1 MNILV
6 WHVHGSWL
14 TAFVQGPHR
23 YLVPLVQRSGSSERS
38 PDGLGRARTWN
49 WPESVVEVTPDQ
61 LRDEAVDVVVL
72 QRPRD
77 LALLREWTGR
87 SAGVDVPAVYVEH
100 DTPPTPTSSRH
111 LLADR
116 ADIPLVHVTHF
127 NRVAWDAG
135 TAPTHVIEHGVI
147 DPGPVWTGEL
157 PRAAVV
163 TNDPVSRA
171 RTVGTDLIAP
181 FVRGSV
187 DVDVFGMRVTGLAG
201 ALGVPVSEY
210 EDLPQAAMHDE
221 LARRRVYLHLTRWT
235 SLGLSLVEA
244 MTIGMP
250 VVVLAATEAAA
261 VVPPAAGVVATDV
274 GRLVSG
280 ARALLGDPDAARAAG
295 EVARAAALARFGLDR
310 FLSDWNT
317 LLKEVV

>member
-1 MNILV
+1 MNVLV

-23 YLVPLVQRSGSSERS
+23 YLVPLVQQPGSTERS
-38 PDGLGRARTWN
+38 SDGLGRARTWQ
-49 WPESVVEVTPDQ
+49 WPESVVEVTPEQ
-61 LRDEAVDVVVL
+61 LREEQVDVVVL

-77 LALLREWTGR
+77 LELLRDWTGW

-100 DTPPTPTSSRH
+100 DTPPTPTDSRH

-127 NRVAWDAG
+127 NRIAWDAG
-135 TAPTHVIEHGVI
+135 AAPTTVIEHGVL
-147 DPGPVWTGEL
+147 DPGPVWTGEV

-163 TNDPVSRA
+163 TNDPGR
-171 RTVGTDLIAP
+171 RGRIVGADLIAP
-181 FVRGSV
+181 FVRGGV
-187 DVDVFGMRVTGLAG
+187 GVDVFGMRVTGLG
-201 ALGVPVSEY
+201 ASLGVPVSEF
-210 EDLPQAAMHDE
+210 EDLPQAAMHEE

-261 VVPPAAGVVATDV
+261 VVPPEAGVVSSDLD
-274 GRLVSG
+274 RLIRG
-280 ARALLGDPDAARAAG
+280 ARVLLNDPDAARVAG
-295 EVARAAALARFGLDR
+295 RVARAAALERFGLAR
-310 FLSDWNT
+310 FLTEWNT

>member
-23 YLVPLVQRSGSSERS
+23 YLVPLVQAPGSAGRS
-38 PDGLGRARTWN
+38 PDGLGRARTWD
-49 WPESVVEVTPDQ
+49 WPESVVEVPPDQ

-77 LALLREWTGR
+77 LQLLREWTGW

-100 DTPPTPTSSRH
+100 DTPPTPAASRH

-135 TAPTHVIEHGVI
+135 NAPTRVVEHGVI

-163 TNDPVSRA
+163 TNDPVSRG
-171 RTVGTDLIAP
+171 RTVGTDLVPP
-181 FVRGSV
+181 FVRGGI

-201 ALGVPVSEY
+201 ALGVPLAEF

-274 GRLVSG
+274 DALVSG
-280 ARALLGDPDAARAAG
+280 ARALLADREAARAAG
-295 EVARAAALARFGLDR
+295 EVARATALARFGLDR

-317 LLKEVV
+317 LLKELV

>member
-1 MNILV
+1 MNVLV

-23 YLVPLVQRSGSSERS
+23 YLVPLVKDPGSSERS
-38 PDGLGRARTWN
+38 PDGLGRARTWD
-49 WPESVVEVTPDQ
+49 WPESVVEVPPDQ

-77 LALLREWTGR
+77 LQLLREWTGW

-100 DTPPTPTSSRH
+100 DTPPTPAASRH

-135 TAPTHVIEHGVI
+135 NAPTRVVEHGVI

-163 TNDPVSRA
+163 TNDPVSRG
-171 RTVGTDLIAP
+171 RTVGTDLVPP
-181 FVRGSV
+181 FVRGGI

-201 ALGVPVSEY
+201 ALGVPLAEF

-274 GRLVSG
+274 DALVSG
-280 ARALLGDPDAARAAG
+280 ARALLADREAARAAG
-295 EVARAAALARFGLDR
+295 EVARATALARFGLDR

-317 LLKEVV
+317 LLKELV

>member
-23 YLVPLVQRSGSSERS
+23 YLVPLVQQPGSGERS
-38 PDGLGRARTWN
+38 PDGLGRARTWS
-49 WPESVVEVTPDQ
+49 WPESVVEVTPEQ
-61 LRDEAVDVVVL
+61 LRDEPVDVVVL

-77 LALLREWTGR
+77 LQLLRDWTGW

-100 DTPPTPTSSRH
+100 DTPPTPTDSRH

-135 TAPTHVIEHGVI
+135 RAPTAVIEHGVL
-147 DPGPVWTGEL
+147 DPGPVWTGDL
-157 PRAAVV
+157 TRAAVV
-163 TNDPVSRA
+163 TNDPGRRG
-171 RTVGTDLIAP
+171 RTVGADLIAP
-181 FVRGSV
+181 FTRSGIE
-187 DVDVFGMRVTGLAG
+187 VDVFGMRVTGLG
-201 ALGVPVSEY
+201 ASLGVPVTEY
-210 EDLPQAAMHDE
+210 EDLPQAAMHAQ

-250 VVVLAATEAAA
+250 VVLLAATEAAA
-261 VVPPAAGVVATDV
+261 VVPRDAGIVSTDV
-274 GRLVSG
+274 DRLISG
-280 ARALLGDPDAARAAG
+280 ARMLLADADAARAAG
-295 EVARAAALARFGLDR
+295 QVARTAALERFGLPR
-310 FLSDWNT
+310 FLAEWNT

>member
-1 MNILV
+1 MNVLV

-23 YLVPLVQRSGSSERS
+23 YLVPLVELPGSTGRS

-49 WPESVVEVTPDQ
+49 WPQSVVEVTPEQ
-61 LRDEAVDVVVL
+61 LREEAVDVVVL

-77 LALLREWTGR
+77 LELLRAWTGW

-100 DTPPTPTSSRH
+100 DTPPTPANSRH

-116 ADIPLVHVTHF
+116 SDIPLVHVTHF
-127 NRVAWDAG
+127 NRVAWDSGA
-135 TAPTHVIEHGVI
+135 APTHVVEHGVL

-157 PRAAVV
+157 PRGAVV
-163 TNDPVSRA
+163 TNDPVSRG

-181 FVRGSV
+181 FARAGI
-187 DVDVFGMRVTGLAG
+187 DVDVFGMRVTGLHE
-201 ALGVPVSEY
+201 ALGVPVTEF
-210 EDLPQAAMHDE
+210 EDLPQAVMHQE

-261 VVPPAAGVVATDV
+261 VVPPEAGVVSTDV
-274 GRLVSG
+274 DRLVSG
-280 ARALLGDPDAARAAG
+280 ARLLLADGDAARAAG
-295 EVARAAALARFGLDR
+295 QVARAAALERFGLAR
-310 FLSDWNT
+310 FLTDWNT

>member
-1 MNILV
+1 MEL
-6 WHVHGSWL
+6 
-14 TAFVQGPHR
+14 A
-23 YLVPLVQRSGSSERS
+23 
-38 PDGLGRARTWN
+38 A
-49 WPESVVEVTPDQ
+49 SVVEVTPEQ
-61 LRDEAVDVVVL
+61 LREEPVDVVVL

-77 LALLREWTGR
+77 LELLHAWTGW

-100 DTPPTPTSSRH
+100 DTPPTPAGSRH

-135 TAPTHVIEHGVI
+135 RHRRGWSSTASSTPVRS
-147 DPGPVWTGEL
+147 GPASC

-163 TNDPVSRA
+163 TNDPVSRG
-171 RTVGTDLIAP
+171 RTVGTDLITP
-181 FVRGSV
+181 FARAGI
-187 DVDVFGMRVTGLAG
+187 DVDVFGMRVTGLHE
-201 ALGVPVSEY
+201 ALGVPVTEF
-210 EDLPQAAMHDE
+210 EDLPQATMHGE

-261 VVPPAAGVVATDV
+261 VVPPAAGVVDTDL

-280 ARALLGDPDAARAAG
+280 ARALLADPDAARAAG
-295 EVARAAALARFGLDR
+295 EVARAAALERFGLDR

-317 LLKEVV
+317 LLKEVA

>member
-1 MNILV
+1 MNVLV

-23 YLVPLVQRSGSSERS
+23 YLVPLVEVPGASGRS
-38 PDGLGRARTWN
+38 PDGLGRARTWD
-49 WPESVVEVTPDQ
+49 WPESVVEVTPGQ
-61 LRDEAVDVVVL
+61 LREETVDVVVL

-77 LALLREWTGR
+77 LELLRAWTGW

-100 DTPPTPTSSRH
+100 DTPPTPANSRH

-116 ADIPLVHVTHF
+116 SDIPLVHVTHF
-127 NRVAWDAG
+127 NRVAWDSGA
-135 TAPTHVIEHGVI
+135 APTHVVEHGVL

-157 PRAAVV
+157 PRGAVV
-163 TNDPVSRA
+163 TNDPVSRG

-181 FVRGSV
+181 FARAGI
-187 DVDVFGMRVTGLAG
+187 DVDVFGMRVTGLHE
-201 ALGVPVSEY
+201 ALGVPVTEF
-210 EDLPQAAMHDE
+210 EDLPQAVMHQE

-261 VVPPAAGVVATDV
+261 VVPPAAGAVDTDV
-274 GRLVSG
+274 DRLVSR
-280 ARALLGDPDAARAAG
+280 ARALLADPDAAAAAG
-295 EVARAAALARFGLDR
+295 GIARATALERFGLER

-317 LLKEVV
+317 LLKEVA

>member
-1 MNILV
+1 VNVLV

-23 YLVPLVQRSGSSERS
+23 YLVPLVEVPGSADRS

-49 WPESVVEVTPDQ
+49 WPESVVEVTPEQ

-77 LALLREWTGR
+77 LELLRAWTGW

-100 DTPPTPTSSRH
+100 DTPPTPAGSRH
-111 LLADR
+111 LLAER
-116 ADIPLVHVTHF
+116 ADILLVHVTHF

-135 TAPTHVIEHGVI
+135 LAPTRVVEHGVL
-147 DPGPVWTGEL
+147 DPGPMWTGEL

-163 TNDPVSRA
+163 TNDPVSRG
-171 RTVGTDLIAP
+171 RTVGADLITP
-181 FVRGSV
+181 FVRGGI
-187 DVDVFGMRVTGLAG
+187 DVDVFGMRVTGLHR
-201 ALGVPVSEY
+201 ALGVPVAEF
-210 EDLPQAAMHDE
+210 EDLPQAAMHE
-221 LARRRVYLHLTRWT
+221 QLARRGVYLHLTRWT

-244 MTIGMP
+244 MTMGMP

-261 VVPPAAGVVATDV
+261 VVPAAAGVVETDV
-274 GRLVSG
+274 DRLVSG
-280 ARALLGDPDAARAAG
+280 TGALLADPDAGRAAG
-295 EVARAAALARFGLDR
+295 EVARATALERFGLER

-317 LLKEVV
+317 LLKEVA

>member
-1 MNILV
+1 MNVLV

-23 YLVPLVQRSGSSERS
+23 YLVPLVQQPGSAERS
-38 PDGLGRARTWN
+38 PDGLGRARTWQ
-49 WPESVVEVTPDQ
+49 WPESVVEVTPEQ
-61 LRDEAVDVVVL
+61 LREEQVDVVVL

-77 LALLREWTGR
+77 LELLREWTGW

-100 DTPPTPTSSRH
+100 DTPSTPTDSRH

-127 NRVAWDAG
+127 NRIAWDSGA
-135 TAPTHVIEHGVI
+135 APTAVIEHGVL

-163 TNDPVSRA
+163 TNDPLR
-171 RTVGTDLIAP
+171 RGRIVGTDLIAP
-181 FVRGSV
+181 FARGGV
-187 DVDVFGMRVTGLAG
+187 PVDVFGMRVTGLA
-201 ALGVPVSEY
+201 ASLGVPVTEF
-210 EDLPQAAMHDE
+210 EDLPQAAMHEE
-221 LARRRVYLHLTRWT
+221 LARRGVYLHLTRWT

-261 VVPPAAGVVATDV
+261 VVPPEAGVVSSDV
-274 GRLVSG
+274 DRLIGG
-280 ARALLGDPDAARAAG
+280 ARMLLADPGAARAAG
-295 EVARAAALARFGLDR
+295 QVARAAALERFGLAR
-310 FLSDWNT
+310 FLTEWNT

>member
-23 YLVPLVQRSGSSERS
+23 YLVPVVPAPGSADRS

-49 WPESVVEVTPDQ
+49 WPRSVVEVTPEQ
-61 LRDEAVDVVVL
+61 LREEAVDVVVL

-77 LALLREWTGR
+77 LELLHAWTGW

-100 DTPPTPTSSRH
+100 DTPPTPAGSRH

-135 TAPTHVIEHGVI
+135 RAPTRVVEHGVL

-163 TNDPVSRA
+163 TNDPVTRG

-181 FVRGSV
+181 FVRAGI
-187 DVDVFGMRVTGLAG
+187 DVDVFGMRVTGLHEAV
-201 ALGVPVSEY
+201 GVPVTEF

-221 LARRRVYLHLTRWT
+221 LARRRVHLHLTRWT

-261 VVPPAAGVVATDV
+261 VVPPAAGVVDTDLD
-274 GRLVSG
+274 RLVSG
-280 ARALLGDPDAARAAG
+280 ARALLADPDAARAAG
-295 EVARAAALARFGLDR
+295 EVARTAALERFGLGR

-317 LLKEVV
+317 LLKEVA